1 MSLRILGPVRAIAM
15 AMVVPV
21 LVAVACSQTDPGFGT
36 AASEKGRDQMDSS
49 NETPMPI
56 ASPTPAYEVSDAP
69 IPRSRLSYPRV
80 QTASYFNLRHRLH
93 SSHSP

>member
-56 ASPTPAYEVSDAP
+56 ASPTPAAQFTLTVREVAAWHRKFRGGKGREAVLEP
-69 IPRSRLSYPRV
+69 GLLS
-80 QTASYFNLRHRLH
+80 
-93 SSHSP
+93 